1 MFNIFPTIF
10 EVLLVSGILVSLYH
24 CLSLGHYSCY
34 VCVLLTLYNVRDL
47 WLKIQHRQRERQKSR
62 RRCLSFLTG
71 TLRSN
76 DADGDENVKK
86 TIGFIGKT
94 TTLHVRHAFLYI
106 SLPVFAQ
113 IRRESAC
120 FHVIWSTWTSNNE
133 ILPLSLNLDM
143 VPRNSTPGGFAYIWQ
158 SRWVGKDWK
167 NANSLFKWRFRC
179 RGVTSLDLKVPNID
193 QSRTSSI

>member
-10 EVLLVSGILVSLYH
+10 EVLLVSGILVSLYN

-34 VCVLLTLYNVRDL
+34 VCVLRTLYNIRD
-47 WLKIQHRQRERQKSR
+47 LKIQHRQRELQKSR

-76 DADGDENVKK
+76 DADDDENVKK
-86 TIGFIGKT
+86 TIAFIRKT
-94 TTLHVRHAFLYI
+94 TTRNNHGFLYI
-106 SLPVFAQ
+106 SLPVFARP
-113 IRRESAC
+113 RRENAW
-120 FHVIWSTWTSNNE
+120 FHVLWSTWTSNNE

>member
-24 CLSLGHYSCY
+24 CLSRGHHSCY

-47 WLKIQHRQRERQKSR
+47 KIQRQKSR

-86 TIGFIGKT
+86 NNRFYRKNNNFA
-94 TTLHVRHAFLYI
+94 RASCFFYI

-113 IRRESAC
+113 IRRENVW
-120 FHVIWSTWTSNNE
+120 FHVLWSTWTSNNE
-133 ILPLSLNLDM
+133 ILLLSLNLDM

>member
-24 CLSLGHYSCY
+24 CPFLGHYSCY
-34 VCVLLTLYNVRDL
+34 VCILLTLYNVRDL
-47 WLKIQHRQRERQKSR
+47 KIRHRQRERQKSR

-76 DADGDENVKK
+76 ESDGDENVKK
-86 TIGFIGKT
+86 TISFIRKT

-113 IRRESAC
+113 IRRESAW
-120 FHVIWSTWTSNNE
+120 FHVLWSTWTSNNE

>member
-10 EVLLVSGILVSLYH
+10 EVLLVSGILVSLYN

-34 VCVLLTLYNVRDL
+34 VCILLTLYNIRD
-47 WLKIQHRQRERQKSR
+47 LKIQHRQQERQKSR

-76 DADGDENVKK
+76 DADDDENVKK
-86 TIGFIGKT
+86 TIAFIRKT
-94 TTLHVRHAFLYI
+94 TTRNNHGFLYI
-106 SLPVFAQ
+106 SLPVFARP
-113 IRRESAC
+113 RRENAW
-120 FHVIWSTWTSNNE
+120 FHVLWSTWTSNNE